1 MEDPLGIMGAETIFV
16 MAYYKA
22 NVLAE
27 FEDMDMFKA
36 GIPRKKC
43 KLPYRWDGL
52 NRWSCSWT
60 KPLLQQVTMYS
71 SNCLYSFNQ
80 ILSRSKFEVNTG
92 LAEDLEVSYLYYYCF
107 NRNQL

>member
-1 MEDPLGIMGAETIFV
+1 MKDPLGIMGAEIIFV

-43 KLPYRWDGL
+43 KLPYRWDG
-52 NRWSCSWT
+52 
-60 KPLLQQVTMYS
+60 
-71 SNCLYSFNQ
+71 
-80 ILSRSKFEVNTG
+80 TG
-92 LAEDLEVSYLYYYCF
+92 GVVHGPNLYY
-107 NRNQL
+107 NR